1 MTRSGLRTRRERSRR
16 DDETG
21 KWNQEGKIAMRRAA
35 PWVAGLAALACT
47 VAEAQQVVEVDFE
60 AGRTIIDDEWRSM
73 FHHDLAVD
81 WARNILYVRDDE
93 EPEGI
98 MAFSLE
104 TGEWIRTIPTPT
116 GDGPQELT
124 HGFRDVAIARGGGV
138 YVSGL
143 LRVIEFDAL
152 GVFVRSWTPEA
163 PTREG
168 VCDFAGSPAVPTQ
181 GGVVRRGSD
190 GDESVGPVLAN
201 GRALKAATVDD
212 GVSISRRLMSSRIA
226 CSEDVA
232 YVVSSY
238 DTGPDSVFTYRRGDE
253 EGRIAVPTD
262 FIEEDCVRAATVN
275 GVTLRRECPVW
286 SERLRPSFDDLG
298 NLVLFGN
305 DKTVQGAIIN
315 PETGCY
321 AMVRTP
327 SNRIHRVARI
337 HADSALVFR
346 PDTGR
351 EYIEGLGEMEVT
363 YGNSATGLMMS
374 PLRRVS
380 GEPCSGMLSSV
391 G

>member
-1 MTRSGLRTRRERSRR
+1 
-16 DDETG
+16 
-21 KWNQEGKIAMRRAA
+21 MRRAA

-124 HGFRDVAIARGGGV
+124 HGFRGRGH
-138 YVSGL
+138 
-143 LRVIEFDAL
+143 RP
-152 GVFVRSWTPEA
+152 R
-163 PTREG
+163 
-168 VCDFAGSPAVPTQ
+168 
-181 GGVVRRGSD
+181 RRGLCFRSAEGHRVRCTRRVCPQLD
-190 GDESVGPVLAN
+190 AGGADER
-201 GRALKAATVDD
+201 GRMRFRRLPGSAHPGRSGAAWFGWRRERRPPFWRTAGRSRRRRVDD

-327 SNRIHRVARI
+327 FKPDPSGCEDPRRQRPGVPPRHRTGVHRRARRDGSDLRQFG
-337 HADSALVFR
+337 HR
-346 PDTGR
+346 PDD
-351 EYIEGLGEMEVT
+351 EP
-363 YGNSATGLMMS
+363 SAPGQ
-374 PLRRVS
+374 RRAVFGDAVVGGVS
-380 GEPCSGMLSSV
+380 VRRTLHRRFLTM
-391 G
+391 